1 MNEVILKFTVPEAFH
16 GVQAKYFLKKRCRIS
31 ARLLASLKRTYL
43 GISREGMLLKATDKI
58 YAGDVI
64 MIKLPQDE
72 NKVIPIEM
80 PLDIRFEDEHIMVV
94 NKPYNMP
101 VHPTH
106 NHICDTLA
114 NGVAFY
120 LTEKDVN
127 TCFRALN
134 RLDKDTTGLVLI
146 AKHSYAAAQLAEN
159 TEKLYT
165 AVCEGLIENPGT
177 VDAPISILEGH
188 TIQRTAG
195 ASEGVKAVTHY
206 KPIKFSNGHTMV
218 ECALETGRTHQI
230 RVHMSYIGHPLAGDD
245 MYGGSLKYI
254 ERQALHCGKISFVHP
269 VSLEKIT
276 LTSEIPNDMKNIF
289 SEAYVFA
296 KEKGYKNV
304 NSVLINS

>member
-1 MNEVILKFTVPEAFH
+1 MNEVILKFTVPETCND
-16 GVQAKYFLKKRCRIS
+16 VQAKYFLRKNCKIS
-31 ARLLASLKRTYL
+31 ARLLTALKKINL
-43 GISREGMLLKATDKI
+43 GISRDGTLLKATDKI
-58 YAGDVI
+58 YEGDVI
-64 MIKLPQDE
+64 RIRLPEDE
-72 NKVIPIEM
+72 NKIIPVEM
-80 PLDIRFEDEHIMVV
+80 PIDIIFEDEHIMVI

-114 NGVAFY
+114 NAVSFY
-120 LTEKDVN
+120 LMKNGVN

-146 AKHSYAAAQLAEN
+146 AKHSYAAAYLSGN

-165 AVCEGLIENPGT
+165 AVCEGLIENQGM

-195 ASEGVKAVTHY
+195 AVGGVHAVTHY

-218 ECALETGRTHQI
+218 ECTLETGRTHQI
-230 RVHMSYIGHPLAGDD
+230 RVHMSYISHPLAGDD

-254 ERQALHCGKISFVHP
+254 NRQALHCGTISFVHP
-269 VSLEKIT
+269 VSFEKIK
-276 LTSEIPNDMKNIF
+276 LTSEIPDDMKNI
-289 SEAYVFA
+289 
-296 KEKGYKNV
+296 
-304 NSVLINS
+304 LR

>member
-1 MNEVILKFTVPEAFH
+1 MNEAILSFTVPKTFH
-16 GVQAKYFLKKRCRIS
+16 GVQAKYFLRKNCKIS
-31 ARLLASLKRTYL
+31 ARLLAALKRTDL
-43 GISREGMLLKATDKI
+43 GISRNGVLLKATDKI
-58 YAGDVI
+58 YNGDVI
-64 MIKLPQDE
+64 IIKLPQDE
-72 NKVIPIEM
+72 NRIIPIEM
-80 PLDIRFEDEHIMVV
+80 PLDICFEDEHIMVI

-114 NGVAFY
+114 NAVSFY
-120 LTEKDVN
+120 LKEKGVN

-146 AKHSYAAAQLAEN
+146 AKHSYAAAYLAGN

-165 AVCEGLIENPGT
+165 AVCEGFIQNQGM

-195 ASEGVKAVTHY
+195 TDEGVHAVTHY

-218 ECALETGRTHQI
+218 ECTLETGRTHQI
-230 RVHMSYIGHPLAGDD
+230 RVHMSYISHPLAGDD

-254 ERQALHCGKISFVHP
+254 ERQALHCGTISFVHP
-269 VSLEKIT
+269 VSFEKIT
-276 LTSEIPNDMKNIF
+276 ITSEIPDDMKNIF
-289 SEAYVFA
+289 
-296 KEKGYKNV
+296 
-304 NSVLINS
+304 L